1 MELVAVRRL
10 DAWLRR
16 QRKATIIAIGVV
28 LVAGLGYL
36 DYLTVFDLAPLVYLG
51 PVSLVAWYAG
61 WWSAAVMA
69 VATAPA
75 WLLSEMWTTAPGTHP
90 AVPYWNVAIR
100 FAGFLVVSY
109 TVSALRASLDRESE
123 LERTDPLTGVA
134 NLRSFYELAEA
145 EIARARR
152 YTHPFTVAYIDLDG
166 FKAINDHLGHTAG
179 DDVLRTVA
187 RGIKDSV
194 RRTDLVAR
202 VGGDEFVVLLPETS
216 AAPARLVIRKVQEVV
231 ARVTVPDGSTLGS
244 SMGVATYFSPPAT
257 VDALMQ
263 TADSLMY
270 DAKGAGKNAV
280 EHRTFN

>member
-1 MELVAVRRL
+1 MRRL
-10 DAWLRR
+10 DTWLRR
-16 QRKATIIAIGVV
+16 QRRATVLAIGVA

-36 DYLTVFDLAPLVYLG
+36 DSRTVADLAPLVYLG

-61 WWSAAVMA
+61 WWSAAGMA

-75 WLLSEMWTTAPGTHP
+75 WLLSDLWTLPPGAHP
-90 AVPYWNVAIR
+90 AVPYWNVTIR
-100 FAGFLVVSY
+100 FAAFVVVGY
-109 TVSALRASLDRESE
+109 TVSALRASLDRGSE
-123 LERTDPLTGVA
+123 LERTDPLTGVT

-152 YTHPFTVAYIDLDG
+152 YTHPFTIAYIDLDG

-187 RGIKDSV
+187 RGIRDSV

-216 AAPARLVIRKVQEVV
+216 AAPARLVIKKVQEIV
-231 ARVTVPDGSTLGS
+231 ARATVPDGLTLGS
-244 SMGVATYFSPPAT
+244 SMGVATYFTPPAT

-263 TADSLMY
+263 AADALMY
-270 DAKGAGKNAV
+270 AAKGAGKNGV